1 MCLQAIIEWNGHGT
15 QQGKVRD
22 LLLCLFCNG
31 FLWAVGNENNF
42 VIFLIGD
49 VCCLFFFSADNCF
62 TEQSIR
68 PPKQ

>member
-1 MCLQAIIEWNGHGT
+1 MCLQSIIEWNGHGT

-42 VIFLIGD
+42 VIFLIAD
-49 VCCLFFFSADNCF
+49 VCYLFFFSADNRVA
-62 TEQSIR
+62 EQSIR